1 MLFCEKTEELANR
14 ERHNNRILNKHGS
27 TSRTYNTVEF
37 VVLES
42 KPSLVQS
49 SRSNRLLLGFK
60 CKQLELVIFNI
71 SGNVLKNLPKSNG
84 YLMRLIKVPKHLHL
98 RIIVTSA
105 L

>member
-42 KPSLVQS
+42 KPFLVQS

-60 CKQLELVIFNI
+60 CKQLKIVII
-71 SGNVLKNLPKSNG
+71 WQKIYLEMSLKIYQNQ
-84 YLMRLIKVPKHLHL
+84 MVI
-98 RIIVTSA
+98 
-105 L
+105 